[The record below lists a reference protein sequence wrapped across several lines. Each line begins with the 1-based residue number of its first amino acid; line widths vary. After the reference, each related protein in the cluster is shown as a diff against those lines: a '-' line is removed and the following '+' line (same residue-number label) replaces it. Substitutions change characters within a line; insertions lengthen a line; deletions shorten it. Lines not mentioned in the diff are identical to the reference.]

1 MKRLLLIV
9 FCVSSA
15 IQGMYGQEG
24 YFNLSID
31 NDFFF
36 VNDIY
41 YTSGIFLQYG
51 REVKK
56 TSSDSLRHYD
66 LWELGQEIYTPSDR
80 YSGNTADYDYPYGG
94 WA

>member
-51 REVKK
+51 KEVKK

-80 YSGNTADYDYPYGG
+80 YSENTADYDYPYGG
-94 WA
+94 